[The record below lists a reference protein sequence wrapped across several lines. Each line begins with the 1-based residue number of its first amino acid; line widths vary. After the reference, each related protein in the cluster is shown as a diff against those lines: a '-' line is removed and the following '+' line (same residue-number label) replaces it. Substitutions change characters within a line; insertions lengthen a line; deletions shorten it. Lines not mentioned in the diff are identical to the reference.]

1 LDPYIQEAVMAPE
14 YPDIQILDIN
24 WYRILFYERYVKK
37 TTNISSALDI
47 TLLPHDRLLFS
58 DASDSQNP
66 KITRP
71 LPNLQNLWNDLI
83 KDKSQH
89 FTQVM
94 KKSQNNQPTQNVF
107 LTNASSNQAKIAE
120 FIELLRK

>member
-1 LDPYIQEAVMAPE
+1 MAPE

-37 TTNISSALDI
+37 TANISSALDL

-94 KKSQNNQPTQNVF
+94 KKSQNNQPTQNVL

-120 FIELLRK
+120 FIELLRKIK

>member
-1 LDPYIQEAVMAPE
+1 MAPE

-37 TTNISSALDI
+37 TANISSALDI

-58 DASDSQNP
+58 DASDSQIP

-71 LPNLQNLWNDLI
+71 LPSLQNLWNDLI
-83 KDKSQH
+83 KVKSPH
-89 FTQVM
+89 FTQGM
-94 KKSQNNQPTQNVF
+94 TKTQNNQPRQNVL
-107 LTNASSNQAKIAE
+107 LTKASSNQAIIAE
-120 FIELLRK
+120 FIELLRNLK

>member
-1 LDPYIQEAVMAPE
+1 MDPYIQEAVMAPE

-37 TTNISSALDI
+37 TANISSALDI

-94 KKSQNNQPTQNVF
+94 KKSQNNQPTQNVL

>member
-1 LDPYIQEAVMAPE
+1 MAPE

-37 TTNISSALDI
+37 TANISSALDI

-83 KDKSQH
+83 KDKCQH

-94 KKSQNNQPTQNVF
+94 KKSQNNQPTQNVL